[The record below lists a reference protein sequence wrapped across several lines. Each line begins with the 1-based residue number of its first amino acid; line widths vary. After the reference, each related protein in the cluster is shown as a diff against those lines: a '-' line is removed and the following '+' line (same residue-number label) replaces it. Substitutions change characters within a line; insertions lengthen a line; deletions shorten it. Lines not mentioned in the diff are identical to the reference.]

1 MERLKELLP
10 RIIRSFSIPA
20 LRSQEKV
27 TIQKSDETSL
37 HHENQIVSSI
47 IFNLQIKFI

>member
-27 TIQKSDETSL
+27 MKK
-37 HHENQIVSSI
+37 
-47 IFNLQIKFI
+47 LQNYPEIKWN